1 MQKEAAALEISKG
14 GGFSIY
20 PWYNDPTAL
29 PNRSIRRI
37 VMQKDTIKVDVNSI
51 PPYIR
56 DDLAMA
62 TLEFIKWILAQPNGR
77 EMLNAKLAEHEKK
90 EGRGGQH
97 S

>member
-1 MQKEAAALEISKG
+1 
-14 GGFSIY
+14 
-20 PWYNDPTAL
+20 
-29 PNRSIRRI
+29 
-37 VMQKDTIKVDVNSI
+37 MQKDTIKVDVNSI

-90 EGRGGQH
+90 RGEVANILNLKINRKL
-97 S
+97 SF